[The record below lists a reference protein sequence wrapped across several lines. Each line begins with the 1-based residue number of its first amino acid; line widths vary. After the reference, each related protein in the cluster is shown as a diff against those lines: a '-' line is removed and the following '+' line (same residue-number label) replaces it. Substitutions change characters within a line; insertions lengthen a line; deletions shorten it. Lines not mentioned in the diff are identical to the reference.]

1 MLDITVHYSQQIR
14 NNLVTIK
21 RRTKLPHYHTVCRW
35 GLCLSLAD
43 DRPAR
48 SQKEETGADSAVFDL
63 PWSRFG
69 QEHADLLAEMLRM
82 RATKEG
88 VECSDKNLQK
98 LAEAHISRGVRRLA
112 ANKEIR
118 SIADLMRLTQLS

>member
-1 MLDITVHYSQQIR
+1 MFDITIRYSQQVR
-14 NNLVTIK
+14 NCLMTIK

-48 SQKEETGADSAVFDL
+48 SQKAETSADSSVFDL

-69 QEHADLLAEMLRM
+69 QEFSELLAELLKM
-82 RATKEG
+82 RADKEG
-88 VECSDKNLQK
+88 IECTDQNLQK
-98 LAEAHISRGVRRLA
+98 LAEAHIARGVRRLA

-118 SIADLMRLTQLS
+118 SIADFVHLPLVS